1 MVISSYMLKS
11 QRHGIRGGR
20 KGRKTHK
27 IKIKI
32 KERLR
37 ILTNFEDLISL
48 LHIVSIH
55 IAHLFHIQQL
65 SYSEIMF
72 NSVNIQ
78 VMATLDIWTLAWV
91 LIVIKAILMSN

>member
-1 MVISSYMLKS
+1 MLKS
-11 QRHGIRGGR
+11 QRHGIRGER
-20 KGRKTHK
+20 KGRKTH
-27 IKIKI
+27 KIKI

-55 IAHLFHIQQL
+55 ITHLFHIQQL

-78 VMATLDIWTLAWV
+78 VMATLGIWTLAWV
-91 LIVIKAILMSN
+91 LIVIKVILMSN